1 VDLTRRAFLGSVS
14 AAAAVSGL
22 KPAAVAA
29 LQQDP
34 LGVRKDFPVV
44 EDGIYLNSAYI
55 TPSPRQAVE
64 AAQAFA
70 ERKARDPISLGSMLQ
85 ETNAMRGKYAQLVGA
100 TEREIGVLFS
110 TSDGENIVTNAL
122 DLKPGDNVVVD
133 DLHYETTY
141 ILYQNLR
148 ETNGI
153 EVRTVRNRDGAAP
166 PEAFA
171 EQVDGRTKLVSVSWV
186 SHVNGYHHDLKALA
200 RIAHDQGAYLYA
212 DAIQGVGMLELDVRD
227 TDIDFFTAGT
237 YKWLLGGFGVAPF
250 YVKEELLDMVKVD
263 RFGSLQVAENLGGHR
278 YRLHEDAK
286 KYGYATMAFGAVFQ
300 LNAALEY
307 LLRVGVSNI
316 ERHTVALANRLS
328 EGLRAQGH
336 DVLTPSGNRSAIVTF
351 EHGRDL
357 AMVRRTLE
365 EASILVSVR
374 EEGAQLRA
382 GIALFNTDEEIDRLL
397 EVTAGWA

>member
-1 VDLTRRAFLGSVS
+1 MDLTRRDFIGSVS

-22 KPAAVAA
+22 RPGTVAA

-44 EDGIYLNSAYI
+44 EEGIYLNSAYI

-70 ERKARDPISLGSMLQ
+70 DRKARDPVSLGGMLQ
-85 ETNAMRGKYAQLVGA
+85 ETNAMRRKFAELVGA
-100 TEREIGVLFS
+100 TEAEIGVLFA
-110 TSDGENIVTNAL
+110 TSDGENVVTRAL
-122 DLKPGDNVVVD
+122 DFGPGDNVVID
-133 DLHYETTY
+133 DLHYDTTY
-141 ILYQNLR
+141 ILYQHLR
-148 ETNGI
+148 ETREI
-153 EVRTVRNRDGAAP
+153 EVRTVRNRGGAAP

-171 EQVDGRTKLVSVSWV
+171 EQVDGRTKLVSVSWI
-186 SHVNGYHHDLKALA
+186 SHQNGYRHDLTALA

-212 DAIQGVGMLELDVRD
+212 DAIQGVGMLDLDVRD
-227 TDIDFFTAGT
+227 TGIDFFATGT

-250 YVKEELLDMVKVD
+250 YVKEELLDMVTVD
-263 RFGSLQVAENLGGHR
+263 RFGSLQTAEDLGGHR
-278 YRLHEDAK
+278 YRLHQDAK
-286 KYGYATMAFGAVFQ
+286 KYGYATMSFGAVFQ
-300 LNAALEY
+300 LSAALDY
-307 LLRVGVSNI
+307 LLRVGVHNI
-316 ERHTVALANRLS
+316 ERHTVALATRLS

-336 DVLTPSGNRSAIVTF
+336 DVLTPAGNRSAIVTF

-357 AMVRRTLE
+357 DMVRRTLR
-365 EASILVSVR
+365 EAAITVSVR

-397 EVTAGWA
+397 EVTGEWV